1 MDKYISVAEM
11 ASILGCSK
19 STLLKRRI
27 EIMKNL
33 EIRTSETEKEFI
45 VIPKNEYSDMAMTIG
60 ALLAENENLKERVGE
75 YKDMFRRL
83 AIDVE
88 VMKDEI
94 KELKKARK

>member
-1 MDKYISVAEM
+1 
-11 ASILGCSK
+11 
-19 STLLKRRI
+19 
-27 EIMKNL
+27 MKNL

-45 VIPKNEYSDMAMTIG
+45 VIPKNEYSDMVMKIG
-60 ALLAENENLKERVGE
+60 ALLAENEHLKERVGE
-75 YKDMFRRL
+75 YKDMFRSL

>member
-1 MDKYISVAEM
+1 
-11 ASILGCSK
+11 
-19 STLLKRRI
+19 
-27 EIMKNL
+27 MKNL

-75 YKDMFRRL
+75 HKDMFRRL